1 QTQPLEVRD
10 ASIASLHKQN
20 PKPQTPNPKPRT
32 PNPKLQ
38 TPMSCN
44 DQKNPLQHD
53 GTSQQQ
59 RLPPALQ
66 ASYVQVDERDFADWI
81 MFASR
86 FSTYL
91 NYYSPANMP
100 TGNWQPFF
108 DNDIAATLGSIA
120 IQNIDEYRRAVKER
134 LDFLRD
140 DKNEDDLPAL
150 EATLGS
156 LFSAML
162 TLSIALDSYL
172 FRLPQDHALNTSL
185 QNT

>member
-1 QTQPLEVRD
+1 M
-10 ASIASLHKQN
+10 A
-20 PKPQTPNPKPRT
+20 
-32 PNPKLQ
+32 
-38 TPMSCN
+38 CN
-44 DQKNPLQHD
+44 DQINPLQHD

-59 RLPPALQ
+59 RRIAALQ
-66 ASYVQVDERDFADWI
+66 PAYVQADEHDFADWI

-91 NYYSPANMP
+91 SYYSDANVA

-108 DNDIAATLGSIA
+108 QNDIAATLGSIA
-120 IQNIDEYRRAVKER
+120 IQNIDDYRRSIKER

-140 DKNEDDLPAL
+140 DNNEGDLPGL

-162 TLSIALDSYL
+162 TLSIGL
-172 FRLPQDHALNTSL
+172 
-185 QNT
+185 